1 MSNYTFH
8 NLRFRSVEIQKVTQ
22 ADIAHR
28 CKSMGYGSGTCDI
41 FSDIR
46 VVISFLTLIDKTH
59 ATWPQFIGCE
69 AVLQL
74 LPILGTLNR
83 YIIIVVNVNI

>member
-22 ADIAHR
+22 ADIVHR

-41 FSDIR
+41 R
-46 VVISFLTLIDKTH
+46 AVISFLTLIDKTH